1 MAGAGLL
8 RSGRIM
14 GLVATGLDQ
23 TSAGRR
29 RACGAVMGLI
39 STVPSHSTPKSMTS
53 KKTKTSKAEFYDK
66 EYNARAGIPNYA
78 EIVTRWQTDSEIA
91 RQRAVSIGRDL
102 RYGPHPEETLDLF
115 RAARSD
121 SPLLVFIH
129 GGYWRA
135 IHKNDFSWVAPNL
148 VAAGVSVAV
157 VNYALVPSVKM
168 DSAGGHLTGMM
179 TAADWTDYRNDLPV
193 DVVKAGVAISGLFDL
208 RPIKEAP
215 FLNVDLKLTTKRA
228 VKMSPA
234 LMSPRHRMP
243 LVCAVGEIESSE
255 FHRQARLMTS
265 ARPNQDARY
274 YAIPGAHHM
283 AAVDALVEP
292 GHPLFET
299 TLRLCHR
306 GGNASVG

>member
-1 MAGAGLL
+1 
-8 RSGRIM
+8 
-14 GLVATGLDQ
+14 
-23 TSAGRR
+23 
-29 RACGAVMGLI
+29 
-39 STVPSHSTPKSMTS
+39 MTS
-53 KKTKTSKAEFYDK
+53 KNAKASKAEFYDR
-66 EYNARAGIPNYA
+66 EYNARAGISNYA
-78 EIVTRWQTDSEIA
+78 EIVARWQADSETA
-91 RQRAVSIGRDL
+91 RQRAINIGRDL

-157 VNYALVPSVKM
+157 INYALVPSVKM
-168 DSAGGHLTGMM
+168 ETIVQQNLRAIAWLWDHAEMLGFNRDRIVVAGHSAGGHLTGMM
-179 TAADWTDYRNDLPV
+179 AAADWPEYRKDLPV
-193 DVVKAGVAISGLFDL
+193 DMVKAGVAISGLFDL
-208 RPIKEAP
+208 RPIKETP

-234 LMSPRHRMP
+234 LISPKHRMP

-255 FHRQARLMTS
+255 FHRQARLMTA

-283 AAVDALVEP
+283 IAVDALTQP